1 MSSEKIQGTDEA
13 WDKRELGANEDF
25 VKVADDIDISDLEKS
40 VGLRMISIRMQES
53 LIDDLKSIAKL
64 HGLGYQPLIR
74 QVLARFVESEKKRI
88 SGAKLLEKQKNDRNE
103 VDSKDE
109 DLRTSCSGGR
119 LNCSS
124 SDLI

>member
-109 DLRTSCSGGR
+109 DLRTSCSGG
-119 LNCSS
+119 
-124 SDLI
+124 